1 MTPHIEAKK
10 EDVAN
15 IVLMPGDPKRAE
27 FIANTYL
34 EDFKCINQ
42 VRGMLGYTG
51 FYKGKK
57 VTVMASGMGC
67 PSIGIYSYELFN
79 FYDVDCIIRIGSCGA
94 YNENLDLYDVI
105 LVENSYSKSSYI
117 EVLDGEKINLIESSP
132 FLNEKIKE
140 AASQKNITLQQ
151 GNIYTTDVFYASGDI
166 NDLYKNKNCLG
177 TEMETFALFYNAK
190 KCGKKASAILT
201 VSDNLITK
209 KVTTSEERQNAFK
222 TMMEL
227 ALETTLLI
235 N

>member
-94 YNENLDLYDVI
+94 YTENLDLYDVI

-151 GNIYTTDVFYASGDI
+151 GNIYTTDVFYASCDI
-166 NDLYKNKNCLG
+166 TDLYKN
-177 TEMETFALFYNAK
+177 
-190 KCGKKASAILT
+190 
-201 VSDNLITK
+201 
-209 KVTTSEERQNAFK
+209 
-222 TMMEL
+222 
-227 ALETTLLI
+227 
-235 N
+235 